1 MGWRLFRM
9 RDNTLANETRNRQA
23 WMHLYLGENEEEKRR
38 EEKYRN
44 RRQRMRFISDTKA
57 KRKTEG

>member
-1 MGWRLFRM
+1 M

-44 RRQRMRFISDTKA
+44 WRQRMRFISDTKA